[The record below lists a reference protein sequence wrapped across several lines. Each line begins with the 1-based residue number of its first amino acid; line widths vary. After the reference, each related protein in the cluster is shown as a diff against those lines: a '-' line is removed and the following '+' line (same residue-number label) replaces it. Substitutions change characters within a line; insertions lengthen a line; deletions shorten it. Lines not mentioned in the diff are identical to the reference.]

1 MWPAGRI
8 AAPNTESPDRADDS
22 LRGAVNDPLGERRAG
37 GRRRSDRP
45 TTPGRRSSDSVAVA
59 EDDTGVDSLFD
70 PGWLAAGDVPV
81 DSPSTGRRA
90 DQRALAE
97 GSAAA
102 RVFRTYTAARAA
114 IGVGLVAAQ
123 AAGNLLAPGHA
134 GLITLLCIA
143 YGVQAV
149 TLWLLPRF
157 GSLALPQTARVQRR
171 RQWLLTIGVD
181 LLVFSSMHLLAVGA
195 SFSYAALLV
204 LPVLMAGVLTS
215 RLLALGTAAG
225 VVLMLLA
232 AAWPASLAGADAAA
246 VLLQSGLGGLGL
258 FVIALVS
265 GELAGRL
272 ATQER
277 AARGSF
283 ELARMQA
290 QLNRLVIEE
299 MADGVLVIDK
309 QLRVRAANPAARGLL
324 VAEGLSPPA
333 PFRLL
338 DRPAWSAL
346 RQAVE
351 RALMDGDWPE
361 AGREV
366 ELHFGHGHVRSVRMR
381 VRFMQARALE
391 LQGDEAEADGGVAG
405 ASGAPL
411 GVLLLEDVRTAQAR
425 LRQEKLAA
433 MGRVSAGIAH
443 EIRNPLAAISQANAL
458 LLEDGMAP
466 PQQRLLQMV
475 ADNVA
480 RLKRLVD
487 DVMELA
493 PGGAP
498 AGQGIDAAAV
508 VADAVADWAVT
519 VQLSV
524 GEAAP
529 LRCELAAVPLPVNF
543 DAEHLRRVLVNLLD
557 NALRHA
563 SGGPASLRV
572 RTVARDN
579 GGADLSVLSDGPPI
593 APEVERYLFEPF
605 FSTRSR
611 GTGLGLYICRELCER
626 YGAHIEYRMR
636 PATEALRNEFV
647 VRMRRAP
654 PTDLPPPANPTP

>member
-1 MWPAGRI
+1 M
-8 AAPNTESPDRADDS
+8 SPDRADGG
-22 LRGAVNDPLGERRAG
+22 LRRAVNDEFAERRHG
-37 GRRRSDRP
+37 GRRRSNQRAAA
-45 TTPGRRSSDSVAVA
+45 GRRRSDPDPV
-59 EDDTGVDSLFD
+59 EDDNGTDSLFD
-70 PGWLAAGDVPV
+70 PGWLAAGDVPAG
-81 DSPSTGRRA
+81 SPAMGRRA
-90 DQRALAE
+90 DHQALAE
-97 GSAAA
+97 DSASA
-102 RVFRTYTAARAA
+102 RVFRTYAAARAA

-123 AAGNLLAPGHA
+123 AAGSLLSPRHA
-134 GLITLLCIA
+134 GLITLLCVA

-157 GSLALPQTARVQRR
+157 GSLALPHTARLQRR

-181 LLVFSSMHLLAVGA
+181 LVVFSAMHLLAVGA
-195 SFSYAALLV
+195 SFTYAALLV

-225 VVLMLLA
+225 VALMLLA

-258 FVIALVS
+258 FVIALVA

-272 ATQER
+272 ATQEQ

-283 ELARMQA
+283 ELARLQA

-309 QLRVRAANPAARGLL
+309 RMRVRAANPAARGLL

-333 PFRLL
+333 PFHLL
-338 DRPAWSAL
+338 DQPAWTAL

-351 RALMDGDWPE
+351 RALMDGEWPE
-361 AGREV
+361 AGREL
-366 ELHFGHGHVRSVRMR
+366 ELHFGQGHVRTVRMR
-381 VRFMQARALE
+381 VRFMQAHALD
-391 LQGDEAEADGGVAG
+391 LQGDEVAPDS
-405 ASGAPL
+405 ATALAPGAPL

-458 LLEDGMAP
+458 LMEDGMPA

-487 DVMELA
+487 DVMEVA
-493 PGGAP
+493 PGGAT
-498 AGQGIDAAAV
+498 AAQGIDAAAV
-508 VADAVADWAVT
+508 VAAAVADWLVT
-519 VQLSV
+519 AHVPQ

-529 LRCELAAVPLPVNF
+529 LRIDLATTALAVNF
-543 DAEHLRRVLVNLLD
+543 DAEHLRRVLINLLE
-557 NALRHA
+557 NAMRHA
-563 SGGPASLRV
+563 SRRPASVLVRV
-572 RTVARDN
+572 AAREDA
-579 GGADLSVLSDGPPI
+579 GADLSVLSDGPPI
-593 APEVERYLFEPF
+593 TPEVERHLFEPF

-626 YGAHIEYRMR
+626 YGAQIEYRLR
-636 PATEALRNEFV
+636 PATETLRNEFV
-647 VRMRRAP
+647 VRMRRAV
-654 PTDLPPPANPTP
+654 PTDLQPPPNPTP

>member
-1 MWPAGRI
+1 
-8 AAPNTESPDRADDS
+8 
-22 LRGAVNDPLGERRAG
+22 VNDPHGERRQG
-37 GRRRSDRP
+37 GRRRSDQRAA
-45 TTPGRRSSDSVAVA
+45 TGRRSSDSVPSP
-59 EDDTGVDSLFD
+59 DDDSGVDSLFD
-70 PGWLAAGDVPV
+70 PGWLAAGDMPAE
-81 DSPSTGRRA
+81 SHATGEPADRRA
-90 DQRALAE
+90 HAQ
-97 GSAAA
+97 GSASA
-102 RVFRTYTAARAA
+102 RVFRTYAAARAA

-123 AAGNLLAPGHA
+123 AAGNLLAPSHS
-134 GLITLLCIA
+134 GLITLLCVA
-143 YGVQAV
+143 YGVQAI

-157 GSLALPQTARVQRR
+157 GSLALPNTARVQRR
-171 RQWLLTIGVD
+171 RQWLLTVGVD
-181 LLVFSSMHLLAVGA
+181 LVVFSSMHLLAVGA
-195 SFSYAALLV
+195 GFSYAALLV

-225 VVLMLLA
+225 VALMLLA

-258 FVIALVS
+258 FVIALVA

-272 ATQER
+272 ATQEQ

-283 ELARMQA
+283 ELARLQA

-324 VAEGLSPPA
+324 AAEGLSPPA

-338 DRPAWSAL
+338 DRPAWIAL

-351 RALMDGDWPE
+351 RALLHGEWPE

-366 ELHFGHGHVRSVRMR
+366 ELHFGQRHVRTVRMR
-381 VRFMQARALE
+381 VRFMQAPAL
-391 LQGDEAEADGGVAG
+391 DPHADGVAAEGDAASSLGV
-405 ASGAPL
+405 PL
-411 GVLLLEDVRTAQAR
+411 VVLLLEDVRTAQAR

-458 LLEDGMAP
+458 LLEDGMAA

-487 DVMELA
+487 DVMEVA
-493 PGGAP
+493 PGSAP
-498 AGQGIDAAAV
+498 AAQGIDAAVV
-508 VADAVADWAVT
+508 VAAAVADWAAT
-519 VQLSV
+519 VQLPTGPDS
-524 GEAAP
+524 P
-529 LRCELAAVPLPVNF
+529 LRTDFVAGALPVNF
-543 DAEHLRRVLVNLLD
+543 DAEHLRRVLVNLLE

-563 SGGPASLRV
+563 SGSPASVRV
-572 RTVARDN
+572 RTALREDA
-579 GGADLSVLSDGPPI
+579 GADLSVLSDGPPI
-593 APEVERYLFEPF
+593 APEVERHLFEPF

-626 YGAHIEYRMR
+626 YAAQIEYRVH
-636 PATEALRNEFV
+636 PATETLRNEFV
-647 VRMRRAP
+647 VSLRRAA
-654 PTDLPPPANPTP
+654 PTDLPPSSKPTP

>member
-1 MWPAGRI
+1 MPAGRTHT
-8 AAPNTESPDRADDS
+8 AS
-22 LRGAVNDPLGERRAG
+22 
-37 GRRRSDRP
+37 
-45 TTPGRRSSDSVAVA
+45 
-59 EDDTGVDSLFD
+59 
-70 PGWLAAGDVPV
+70 
-81 DSPSTGRRA
+81 RA

-97 GSAAA
+97 SSASA

-123 AAGNLLAPGHA
+123 AAGNLLASGHA
-134 GLITLLCIA
+134 GLITLLCVA

-181 LLVFSSMHLLAVGA
+181 LLVFSAMHLLAVGA

-272 ATQER
+272 ATQEQ

-283 ELARMQA
+283 ELARLQA

-338 DRPAWSAL
+338 DRPAWSTL
-346 RQAVE
+346 RDAVE

-366 ELHFGHGHVRSVRMR
+366 ELHFGQGHVRTVRVR
-381 VRFMQARALE
+381 VRFMQAAALH
-391 LQGDEAEADGGVAG
+391 LQGDDTGLEGDPAA

-487 DVMELA
+487 DVMEVA
-493 PGGAP
+493 PGSAP
-498 AGQGIDAAAV
+498 VAQGVDAAAV
-508 VADAVADWAVT
+508 VAHAVTDWAET
-519 VQLSV
+519 VQLPA
-524 GEAAP
+524 GDAAP
-529 LRCELAAVPLPVNF
+529 LRCSFVAAPLPVNF
-543 DAEHLRRVLVNLLD
+543 DDEHLRRVLVNLLD

-563 SGGPASLRV
+563 SGGPASVRVHTALR
-572 RTVARDN
+572 AD
-579 GGADLSVLSDGPPI
+579 GGAELSVLSDGPPI
-593 APEVERYLFEPF
+593 APEVERHLFEPF

-626 YGAHIEYRMR
+626 YGAQLEYRLR
-636 PATEALRNEFV
+636 PATETLRNEFV
-647 VRMRRAP
+647 VRMRRAA
-654 PTDLPPPANPTP
+654 PTDPPPYPHPTP